1 MLDLN
6 ALLGQLTNSAAQR
19 QQNVV
24 SQLETMN
31 ADTAAMQDMM
41 TVNTQEATQVAQTSA
56 DLAAR
61 TAAVEYARNKTMEN
75 AQAVLGLNPDDVNNQ
90 LATSMAEYNAA
101 ETQRKASKQQFDK
114 LSQISLL
121 DNPLGWL
128 AAQLQLPQVAAQNN
142 AAVDTRDAAAANIA
156 TRQQLLTAHRSAVT
170 ANTAAQVQQI
180 KLDTAQNDL
189 AAARI
194 KIREAEIQNS
204 SVIAGRKLQA
214 YQLSDKLFDIES
226 DLVNKQLTVGQY
238 MMSLEER
245 REARAERAAQSAERL
260 AAKKA
265 QAEDLAAFDVQLGR
279 VSQFLGLQTPMTAE
293 LLKRMPDAKK
303 KQAWI
308 EAATTGQ
315 IGADLVGS
323 LQFINANGNT
333 ASLRQNNPGVAA
345 AAQNFAAGIDSYS
358 GEVQRKAR
366 AEGKTPK
373 PAELVA
379 QANDAYTN
387 DIIAS
392 ASRPGTGNSLTSPR
406 WDSVFNPY
414 KAQHHVM
421 LDEIKSGKLPLQNNA
436 LVKELQLLRD
446 TDRNGTATNISS
458 EQELTALKAVALQVK
473 SGKLK
478 IDEASQQVAE
488 YYRLAAGKNR
498 ELYQYELFNL
508 PPQTSYRGQ
517 IPGVGFLSNA
527 VEVELMSPTSVKK
540 SLLSVIRGTE
550 RELRSGILANQNMR
564 YYDFGVSLS
573 GPTGDVLRNSGK

>member
-19 QQNVV
+19 QQSVT

-31 ADTAAMQDMM
+31 ADTAAMQEMM

-180 KLDTAQNDL
+180 KLDTAQNEL

-204 SVIAGRKLQA
+204 STIAGRKLQA

-226 DLVNKQLTVGQY
+226 DLVNKQLAVGQY

-245 REARAERAAQSAERL
+245 REARAERAAQAAERL
-260 AAKKA
+260 AAKKT
-265 QAEDLAAFDVQLGR
+265 QAENIAAFDVQLGR
-279 VSQFLGLQTPMTAE
+279 VSQFLGLTTPMTAE
-293 LLKRMPDAKK
+293 LLERVRDPKK

-315 IGADLVGS
+315 IGADLVGT
-323 LQFINANGNT
+323 LQFINTNGNT
-333 ASLRQNNPGVAA
+333 AALRQNNPGVAA
-345 AAQNFAAGIDSYS
+345 AAQNFAAGIDSYAA
-358 GEVQRKAR
+358 EVQRKAR
-366 AEGKTPK
+366 SEGKTLK
-373 PAELVA
+373 PAEIVA
-379 QANDAYTN
+379 QANDAYTT

-478 IDEASQQVAE
+478 IDEASQQIAE
-488 YYRLAAGKNR
+488 YYRLAAAKNR

-508 PPQTSYRGQ
+508 QAQTSYRGQ
-517 IPGVGFLSNA
+517 IPGTGFLQGPA
-527 VEVELMSPTSVKK
+527 EVELMSPTSVKK
-540 SLLSVIRGTE
+540 SLLRVIRGTE
-550 RELRSGILANQNMR
+550 ANTATNAMRVLAAQGMAFGSNLNGPAAEIL
-564 YYDFGVSLS
+564 L
-573 GPTGDVLRNSGK
+573 GKSK